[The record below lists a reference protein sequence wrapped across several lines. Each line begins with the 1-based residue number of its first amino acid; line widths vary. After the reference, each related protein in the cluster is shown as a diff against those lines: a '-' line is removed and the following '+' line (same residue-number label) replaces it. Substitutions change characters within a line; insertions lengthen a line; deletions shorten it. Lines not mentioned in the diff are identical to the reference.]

1 MAHGGSFPTTLS
13 SPPQALIQIVQE
25 CEQFS
30 QWEPEAR
37 QDIAAS
43 QRLLL
48 RKDDG
53 FGEGSVDSDS
63 PSPRID
69 EPDQATT
76 RIEVF
81 TYFSR
86 HLPGRIAFTQHFN
99 GKIGSEWKNRRASA
113 AMVRQVE
120 RGK

>member
-1 MAHGGSFPTTLS
+1 MLQADRQRGGLFH
-13 SPPQALIQIVQE
+13 IVQE
-25 CEQFS
+25 PEQLS

-53 FGEGSVDSDS
+53 FGEGGVDSDS
-63 PSPRID
+63 PSARID

-86 HLPGRIAFTQHFN
+86 HLPGRIAFAQHFN
-99 GKIGSEWKNRRASA
+99 GKIGREWKNRSA
-113 AMVRQVE
+113 ERGDGAPVE

>member
-1 MAHGGSFPTTLS
+1 ML
-13 SPPQALIQIVQE
+13 QADRQRVGLFQIVQE
-25 CEQFS
+25 TEQLS

-48 RKDDG
+48 REDDG
-53 FGEGSVDSDS
+53 FGEGGVDSDS
-63 PSPRID
+63 PSARID

-76 RIEVF
+76 GIEVF

-86 HLPGRIAFTQHFN
+86 HLPGCIAFAQHFN
-99 GKIGSEWKNRRASA
+99 GKIGREWKNRSA
-113 AMVRQVE
+113 ERGDGAPVE